1 MGQIETGAILGGV
14 MFASDEV
21 HVDVEEID
29 RVALVQDGWETMA
42 WERGKERQVSGSWQ
56 GRR

>member
-42 WERGKERQVSGSWQ
+42 WE
-56 GRR
+56 